1 MSKTKALAVIPS
13 QKRAG
18 FSSLPIRPS
27 RVTHLLRRSET
38 IRLIA
43 VKIEAITKKA

>member
-1 MSKTKALAVIPS
+1 MRKTKALTVMPN

-38 IRLIA
+38 IRIIA
-43 VKIEAITKKA
+43 IEIEAITKTS